1 MVSRMESDSS
11 KPEQNEAAPGPS
23 KGSLAET
30 LPALVFGRNPK
41 RTLVRVGA
49 MILVSFV
56 ALKFALTP
64 IRVTG
69 MSMYPGYQDG
79 NVNFINRWSYA
90 RSKPK
95 RGDVVGV
102 WVPEMNA
109 IFLKRIIGLPGERL
123 ALIGGWMMI
132 DGEPLEEGYLHDPR
146 DWTADIGLLGS
157 DEYFVMGDNRSTSMN
172 RHYYFVVKR
181 GQILGKVLFDKTAKR
196 E

>member
-1 MVSRMESDSS
+1 MDPDPPNPQPAEAKPKPPRESV
-11 KPEQNEAAPGPS
+11 
-23 KGSLAET
+23 AET
-30 LPALVFGRNPK
+30 LPRLVFGRNPK
-41 RTLVRVGA
+41 RTLIRVGA
-49 MILVSFV
+49 MILVAFV

-69 MSMYPGYQDG
+69 MSMYPGYRDG
-79 NVNFINRWSYA
+79 NLNFINRWSYA
-90 RSKPK
+90 RSEPG

-102 WVPEMNA
+102 WVPDMNA

-123 ALIGGWMMI
+123 AMVGGWMMI
-132 DGEPLEEGYLHDPR
+132 DGEPLEEDYLHDPR
-146 DWTADIGLLGS
+146 DWTADIGLLGE

-181 GQILGKVLFDKTAKR
+181 EQILGKVLFDKTTKG